1 MKRIEPVQP
10 GTRPE
15 LAQQEAKILA
25 ERGRV
30 SELYQ
35 VLLNSPPICHGWE
48 QMLSAV
54 RNYSSL
60 SADVRELVILRVAI
74 LNHAPYEFDAHVP
87 HALNAGVSE
96 QTIDALKSTEY
107 KADHS
112 GFQNVSHLLTPIQ
125 QIALKLTDTMTK
137 EIVVPDA
144 LFAQVMEH
152 FNPQGRVD
160 LVATIG
166 AYNMVSRFLQA
177 LHVGH

>member
-1 MKRIEPVQP
+1 MRRIELVQP

-60 SADVRELVILRVAI
+60 TADVRELVILRVAV

-87 HALNAGVSE
+87 HALKAGVSE
-96 QTIDALKSTEY
+96 LTIDVLKSLPYQT
-107 KADHS
+107 DHS
-112 GFQNVSHLLTPIQ
+112 GYESISHLLNSIQ
-125 QIALKLTDTMTK
+125 QVALKLTDTMTK
-137 EIVVPDA
+137 DIVVPDA

-152 FNPQGRVD
+152 FPPQERVD